1 MQSDQ
6 RKTDERIIAEMVAA
20 KLGGVARL
28 AESDPPDAY
37 IDDVPGE
44 PGPIPV
50 EIVRAEELP
59 PGELPDPR
67 RGAPAAKAKAQLE
80 RDIAKLLDDGAP
92 GVFSTIRDGRE
103 PVAVAAVPG
112 AAKEMGLRMQ
122 ELDPRVWLIAAVRPK
137 CAMQYTPGT
146 ILAVDV
152 RFPWRVD
159 ADDLAALGAF
169 VAQQGHPFQSV
180 WVCSRYRNEAHR
192 VPFPRPPALDSHG
205 S

>member
-1 MQSDQ
+1 MQSDE
-6 RKTDERIIAEMVAA
+6 RKAEELIIAEMVAA

-28 AESDPPDAY
+28 AEPDPPDAY
-37 IDDVPGE
+37 IDDVLGE

-59 PGELPDPR
+59 PGQLPDPQ

-80 RDIAKLLDDGAP
+80 RDIAALLHEGAP

-103 PVAVAAVPG
+103 PDAVPAVPG
-112 AAKEMGLRMQ
+112 AAKAMRLRM
-122 ELDPRVWLIAAVRPK
+122 ERLDPLVWLIEAVRPK
-137 CAMQYTPGT
+137 CAMRYTPGT

-152 RFPWRVD
+152 RFPWPVD
-159 ADDLAALGAF
+159 ADHLVALGAF

-180 WVCSRYRNEAHR
+180 WVCSRYRNEAHL
-192 VPFPRPPALDSHG
+192 VPFPRPPALGSHG